1 MLVKLMILIA
11 LFQQLVK
18 VIEKILVEKV
28 REVKKSIENKVKSYL
43 QLLIRFIVSVGLMVW
58 LVTMI
63 DWDEAFQMMKEGS
76 PFYFFLAFMAIQITV
91 ATSIWKW
98 KMLIQSS
105 EKKLRN
111 DQVSPTYLGKL
122 YYIGLFFNNFM
133 PGSVGGDV
141 VRIYYL
147 GKKTSVATATTSVL
161 FERITAGF
169 ALVGIVLISALFMD
183 QSRPYLISLLVL
195 LIIAVVLYL
204 TFKLFMKKANGA
216 KVDPSSTGKLSLL
229 LGKGKE
235 TIVGIGETAK
245 NYRNEN
251 WQWWGMILLLSFLF
265 QVGMAWINDL
275 LFRSFGIE
283 VSFLHLLVIIT
294 LISVITMIPV
304 SLNGLGVREA
314 SYVLFFQSIGVPEGI
329 ALSVSLLFF
338 FLVTISSLIG
348 GLFWLMERREMNHEV
363 IG

>member
-1 MLVKLMILIA
+1 
-11 LFQQLVK
+11 
-18 VIEKILVEKV
+18 VEKS
-28 REVKKSIENKVKSYL
+28 KENKIKSYL
-43 QLLIRFIVSVGLMVW
+43 QLLTRFIVSAGLMVW

-63 DWDEAFQMMKEGS
+63 DWDEAFHIMKEGS
-76 PFYFFLAFMAIQITV
+76 PFYFVLAFLAIQITV

-98 KMLIQSS
+98 RMLIQSS
-105 EKKLRN
+105 EKRLSN
-111 DQVSPTYLGKL
+111 DRISPTYLGKL

-133 PGSVGGDV
+133 LGSVGGDV
-141 VRIYYL
+141 VRVFYL
-147 GKKTSVATATTSVL
+147 GKRTSVASATTSVL
-161 FERITAGF
+161 FERLTAGF

-183 QSRPYLISLLVL
+183 QSRPYLITL
-195 LIIAVVLYL
+195 VVLMGISIVGYI
-204 TFKLFMKKANGA
+204 FMKRFVKKANQA
-216 KVDPSSTGKLSLL
+216 ETHSPSQGKLGNLMM
-229 LGKGKE
+229 KAKKV
-235 TIVGIGETAK
+235 IVGIGETAK
-245 NYRNEN
+245 NYKNES
-251 WQWWGMILLLSFLF
+251 WQWWGMIMLLSLLF

-338 FLVTISSLIG
+338 ILVTISSLIG
-348 GLFWLMERREMNHEV
+348 GLFWLMERRETTHEA
-363 IG
+363 IRQ

>member
-1 MLVKLMILIA
+1 M
-11 LFQQLVK
+11 
-18 VIEKILVEKV
+18 EKSK
-28 REVKKSIENKVKSYL
+28 ENKVKSYL
-43 QLLIRFIVSVGLMVW
+43 QLLTRLIVSVGLMVW

-63 DWDEAFQMMKEGS
+63 DWDEAFRIMKEGS
-76 PFYFFLAFMAIQITV
+76 PFYFVLAFLAIQITV

-98 KMLIQSS
+98 RMLIQSS
-105 EKKLRN
+105 EKKLSN
-111 DQVSPTYLGKL
+111 DQISPTYLGKL

-133 PGSVGGDV
+133 LGSVGGDV

-147 GKKTSVATATTSVL
+147 GKKTGVATATTSVL

-169 ALVGIVLISALFMD
+169 ALVGIVLVSALFMD
-183 QSRPYLISLLVL
+183 QSRPYLISLLIL
-195 LIIAVVLYL
+195 IIIAVALYII
-204 TFKLFMKKANGA
+204 FKVFMKKATVTERNT
-216 KVDPSSTGKLSLL
+216 SSQSKLSLL
-229 LGKGKE
+229 MVKGKQA
-235 TIVGIGETAK
+235 IIGIGDTAK

-338 FLVTISSLIG
+338 ILVTISSLIG
-348 GLFWLMERREMNHEV
+348 GLFWLMERRETTHEA
-363 IG
+363 IRQ

>member
-1 MLVKLMILIA
+1 M
-11 LFQQLVK
+11 
-18 VIEKILVEKV
+18 
-28 REVKKSIENKVKSYL
+28 KKSKENKVKSYL

-63 DWDEAFQMMKEGS
+63 DWDEAFRIMKEGS
-76 PFYFFLAFMAIQITV
+76 PFYFVLAFLAIQITV

-147 GKKTSVATATTSVL
+147 GKKTGVATATTSVL

-183 QSRPYLISLLVL
+183 QSRPYLISLLIL
-195 LIIAVVLYL
+195 IIIAVALYIII
-204 TFKLFMKKANGA
+204 KLFMKK
-216 KVDPSSTGKLSLL
+216 VTVTERDSSSQSKLSILMV
-229 LGKGKE
+229 KGKQA
-235 TIVGIGETAK
+235 IIGIGDTAK
-245 NYRNEN
+245 NYRNES

-338 FLVTISSLIG
+338 ILVTISSLIG
-348 GLFWLMERREMNHEV
+348 GLFWLMERRETNHEA
-363 IG
+363 IRQ

>member
-1 MLVKLMILIA
+1 M
-11 LFQQLVK
+11 
-18 VIEKILVEKV
+18 
-28 REVKKSIENKVKSYL
+28 KKSKENKVKSYL

-63 DWDEAFQMMKEGS
+63 DWDEAFRIMKEGS
-76 PFYFFLAFMAIQITV
+76 PFYFVLAFLAIQITV

-98 KMLIQSS
+98 RMLIQSS

-111 DQVSPTYLGKL
+111 DQISPTYLGKL

-141 VRIYYL
+141 VRIFYL
-147 GKKTSVATATTSVL
+147 GKKTGVATATTSVL

-183 QSRPYLISLLVL
+183 QSRPYLISLLIL
-195 LIIAVVLYL
+195 IIIAVALYIII
-204 TFKLFMKKANGA
+204 KLFMKK
-216 KVDPSSTGKLSLL
+216 VTVTERDSSSQSKLSILMV
-229 LGKGKE
+229 KGKQA
-235 TIVGIGETAK
+235 IIGIGDTAK
-245 NYRNEN
+245 NYRNES

-338 FLVTISSLIG
+338 ILVTISSLIG
-348 GLFWLMERREMNHEV
+348 GLFWLMERRGTNHEA
-363 IG
+363 IRQ